1 MSRSNYTD
9 SVQIFKLL
17 NREGLAT
24 RKLLIDAIV
33 GTSMGSMERSAFLEK
48 RGLCFFSGCQHN
60 EDWTWIKP
68 SLEKLPNEELVKIY
82 CESPDCI
89 TKDKI
94 QFNTFNNNIPQHELD
109 RIEIDRMVAEDL
121 VALAMQQQQPPI
133 SEMVDNI
140 LNSGGE
146 LGLRERKPKND

>member
-1 MSRSNYTD
+1 MSQSNYVD

-68 SLEKLPNEELVKIY
+68 SLEKLSNEELVNIY

-89 TKDKI
+89 VKDEPL
-94 QFNTFNNNIPQHELD
+94 FNTFNDQCQH
-109 RIEIDRMVAEDL
+109 EIDRMVLEEIEEI
-121 VALAMQQQQPPI
+121 VEIAMQQQPPI